1 MLIYIKNIP
10 ITKAETSKTKYE
22 LKKLGVV
29 GSKEKSILPRAIEP
43 TRNVMNLIAKIPKS
57 LLKIPIKHKIP
68 IHRFKPPYIPA
79 ISE

>member
-10 ITKAETSKTKYE
+10 ITKTETSKIKYE

-43 TRNVMNLIAKIPKS
+43 TRNVINLIAKIT
-57 LLKIPIKHKIP
+57 
-68 IHRFKPPYIPA
+68 
-79 ISE
+79 